1 MAHLKS
7 DKISFSLKEQFKKLQ
22 DLCGSSAIVGTGI
35 KETILDKPFD
45 YKRIFY
51 IEPHNIGLA
60 LLIENDD
67 KNNSGDIFL
76 AMFRRVF
83 VSHEEAIQ
91 FNFGH
96 KTNSGNQNKYYFLKS
111 KKLNYNELKKIIA
124 DMNKKPSILSAIDSS
139 LNEKNIF
146 EMGFNLGFFF
156 GTEHN
161 FKQEIMKRN
170 EIIVEKVKKEV
181 DDLLAAFNQNVS
193 NGVLNQ
199 KEIEEINN
207 FFQWS
212 RSYTEMLNSPI
223 DLAKAHALSL
233 KRLKRY
239 VDVKKLNPD
248 FSNEEGSLD
257 YAITTNV
264 FGF

>member
-7 DKISFSLKEQFKKLQ
+7 EKISFSLKEQFKKLQ
-22 DLCGSSAIVGTGI
+22 DLCGSSAIVGAGI
-35 KETILDKPFD
+35 KETILEKPFD

-51 IEPHNIGLA
+51 IEPHNVGLA

-67 KNNSGDIFL
+67 KNKSGNIFL

-124 DMNKKPSILSAIDSS
+124 DMNKKPSILSAIDS

-161 FKQEIMKRN
+161 FKQEIIKRN
-170 EIIVEKVKKEV
+170 EIIVEKVKREV
-181 DDLLAAFNQNVS
+181 EDLLTAFSQNVS

-199 KEIEEINN
+199 KEIEEINKFTHWN
-207 FFQWS
+207 KS
-212 RSYTEMLNSPI
+212 HIEMLNSPI
-223 DLAKAHALSL
+223 DLAKANALSL

-257 YAITTNV
+257 YAIMTNV